1 MTCDSCTMPMQMS
14 GGSRSS
20 SRRKQTGGITRGEYK
35 RIKDAITKI
44 EQYLGKDEDAFIS
57 DADAAILDKLSKQIE
72 HVKDVKE
79 SKEILERIEKLK
91 RAHKSKSK
99 SKSKSSS
106 RKSDVEMK
114 EAVID
119 PFDEL
124 EALMSKVSVAEA
136 PRVSSPKAKPAPVVV
151 PTQFV
156 ATQMKEFGTKTK
168 SMFDNVLRPNL
179 GVKKPELKKKG
190 KLERERTAKG
200 IWQDFRF
207 NTLRMGGGLFGLTGN
222 NASGDTRQVVQQNL
236 EEIEK
241 AYQSLKD
248 NYKKLSDEY
257 DAKLKSCNAVPAAPA
272 AAAPASPTGGARKS
286 KKSKKSKRIYGG
298 EGEESA
304 QPVEAAPAAGADQN
318 PNGEEEVSV
327 VMPPQTQSV
336 EGMSNPPVKQDGSTN
351 EQAESTEMV
360 GGKRRKSSKKSTKRG
375 GSCGSYGVCGTVT
388 VPSGSSENVQPFDPL
403 PVAAGVPPKGSVGG
417 ARKSKSSKKSRK

>member
-1 MTCDSCTMPMQMS
+1 MTCDSCTMPSMT
-14 GGSRSS
+14 GGSRNSS

-35 RIKDAITKI
+35 RIRDAITKI

-99 SKSKSSS
+99 SKSKRSS
-106 RKSDVEMK
+106 RKSDAEMK

-124 EALMSKVSVAEA
+124 EALMSKVSVTEA
-136 PRVSSPKAKPAPVVV
+136 PRVLSPKSSVAPVATLAV

-156 ATQMKEFGTKTK
+156 ATQMKEMGTKTK
-168 SMFDNVLRPNL
+168 SMFENVLHPNL

-190 KLERERTAKG
+190 KLERERKAKN
-200 IWQDFRF
+200 IWQDFRM
-207 NTLRMGGGLFGLTGN
+207 NTLRMGGGLFGLSAN
-222 NASGDTRQVVQQNL
+222 NASGDARQAIQQNL
-236 EEIEK
+236 QEIEK
-241 AYQSLKD
+241 TYQALKD

-257 DAKLKSCNAVPAAPA
+257 DAKLSSCNVAPAAPGTQ
-272 AAAPASPTGGARKS
+272 AAPAQPAVPTGGARKS
-286 KKSKKSKRIYGG
+286 KKSEKSKRIYGG
-298 EGEESA
+298 EGEESSA
-304 QPVEAAPAAGADQN
+304 PVDNVGSDQENPDGEQVAVVLPPTPSTSGA
-318 PNGEEEVSV
+318 EEG
-327 VMPPQTQSV
+327 TQDT
-336 EGMSNPPVKQDGSTN
+336 EG
-351 EQAESTEMV
+351 TEGNMV

-417 ARKSKSSKKSRK
+417 AKRKSKSRK